1 MKEQDQQNET
11 MTEKIYEK
19 PAATVVK
26 LRMSEMV
33 LGSCRT
39 DNSAG
44 PGGVACSTS
53 LGDCSIIGS

>member
-44 PGGVACSTS
+44 PGGVVCSTPS
-53 LGDCSIIGS
+53 GDCSIIGS

>member
-1 MKEQDQQNET
+1 MKDQEQN
-11 MTEKIYEK
+11 TEPLADKEYVK

-44 PGGVACSTS
+44 PGGVTCLTMTGSCSV
-53 LGDCSIIGS
+53 LGS